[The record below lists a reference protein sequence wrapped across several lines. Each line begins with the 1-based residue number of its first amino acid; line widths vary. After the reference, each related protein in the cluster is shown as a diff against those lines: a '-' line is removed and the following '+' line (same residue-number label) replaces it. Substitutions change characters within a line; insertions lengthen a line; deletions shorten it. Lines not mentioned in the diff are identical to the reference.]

1 MTLKHRK
8 SATSKNTINNI
19 HNMNPKNKVIL
30 KNTSIIVE
38 LGGMQISREEL
49 NNIKANLKTNSDR
62 EAMNHLVAIAEN
74 AFSRYVEQYG

>member
-1 MTLKHRK
+1 
-8 SATSKNTINNI
+8 
-19 HNMNPKNKVIL
+19 MNPKNKVIL

-49 NNIKANLKTNSDR
+49 NNIKAKLKTNSDR
-62 EAMNHLVAIAEN
+62 EAINHLVVIAEN

>member
-1 MTLKHRK
+1 
-8 SATSKNTINNI
+8 
-19 HNMNPKNKVIL
+19 MNPKNKVIL

-49 NNIKANLKTNSDR
+49 NNIKEKLKTNSDR
-62 EAMNHLVAIAEN
+62 EAMNHLVVIAET